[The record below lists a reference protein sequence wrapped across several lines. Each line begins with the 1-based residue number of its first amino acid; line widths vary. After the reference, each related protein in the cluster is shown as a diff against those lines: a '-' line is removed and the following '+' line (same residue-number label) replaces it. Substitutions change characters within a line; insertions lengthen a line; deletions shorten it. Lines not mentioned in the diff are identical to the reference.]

1 LRDAPAVLWTVI
13 IVALLVTLIGRLA
26 YVWIHYRRV
35 KAAGHNVRWEWP
47 LARWWRNVKAR
58 RADS

>member
-1 LRDAPAVLWTVI
+1 VLWTVT
-13 IVALLVTLIGRLA
+13 IVALLVTLIGRLV
-26 YVWIHYRRV
+26 YVWIRYRRV

>member
-1 LRDAPAVLWTVI
+1 LRDAPAVLWAVI
-13 IVALLVTLIGRLA
+13 VVVLLLMFISRLA
-26 YVWIHYRRV
+26 YVWIRYRGI

-58 RADS
+58 RPG